1 MGKQDVSYSSPN
13 RTSSNPEDQW
23 TLLCKD
29 AEYSSYSVLAL
40 SPCHKIIAL
49 GNLKGRIKLQ
59 DVGEWQHLLL
69 FLCIHSGN
77 SKLDIHPQPNW
88 SVYMD

>member
-1 MGKQDVSYSSPN
+1 VGKTDVSSSSPN

-29 AEYSSYSVLAL
+29 ADYSSYSVLAL

-49 GNLKGRIKLQ
+49 GNLKGKIKLQ
-59 DVGEWQHLLL
+59 DVGEWQ
-69 FLCIHSGN
+69 
-77 SKLDIHPQPNW
+77 P
-88 SVYMD
+88 SVKF